1 MGEKRKEKEEE
12 EEEDMPILLPYKLTQ
27 RKLILAD
34 QKATDIKR
42 RKREREITA
51 VNSSSE
57 RYLLQP
63 LSHSG
68 NL

>member
-1 MGEKRKEKEEE
+1 MGEKRKEKKEA

-42 RKREREITA
+42 RKRERDHG
-51 VNSSSE
+51 
-57 RYLLQP
+57 R
-63 LSHSG
+63 
-68 NL
+68 